1 MIAINSTDKMA
12 GKRKMSFSVDK
23 KKTLKITKIVCV
35 VAAVLAVAAISL
47 AVRDYIVLNEKSS
60 ALTQLSL
67 YNVQNLRAN
76 ALTKD
81 SMQGISDIKDL
92 ITLQQDALSEKNASI
107 TYFAKL
113 QTPYEQFLNYIL
125 FPSMNIWKDRY
136 NNTINTAI
144 IGQQYLS
151 KNPYMDNN
159 LISHWTDFF
168 RHIGRNTQYNEIN
181 DISIGRLQEN
191 TNGSFTLPIDVSF
204 SSSNKRSFLM
214 LVDKLSITSNRGN
227 ISLINEFMY
236 NLWDEV
242 KKDMNLEATG
252 NAETTLDERI
262 GKGMYEWLN
271 GTGNTRFVTEE
282 EVDRAVM
289 QTVGCT
295 DTNQN
300 FCYFKFREKFR
311 SIPLLAYTLGFPAN
325 NSADQLKGFILSLP
339 PVISVKQFSFEKKAR
354 AIGGAG
360 EQYAGHIQ
368 IEVFGKAI
376 SQKELDEISAA
387 IGKQCFVS
395 RNPMT
400 PKNAIQYLQD
410 NTKQFGS
417 IAKLSNEKSKD
428 LSDLSVLF
436 NTIDKEYGTLP
447 RYKQVV
453 KLFEMYRM
461 LDDSGLCGAKQ

>member
-1 MIAINSTDKMA
+1 
-12 GKRKMSFSVDK
+12 MSFSIDK
-23 KKTLKITKIVCV
+23 RKALKIAKIVCAIAGV
-35 VAAVLAVAAISL
+35 VAMVFISL
-47 AVRDYIVLNEKSS
+47 AVRDYILLNQKSS
-60 ALTQLSL
+60 TLTQLSR
-67 YNVQNLRAN
+67 YNIQTLRTN

-81 SMQGISDIKDL
+81 SIQSISDIKDL
-92 ITLQQDALSEKNASI
+92 ITLQQDAQTEKETSI
-107 TYFAKL
+107 NYFAKL
-113 QTPYEQFLNYIL
+113 QTPYENFLQYIL

-136 NNTINTAI
+136 SNSIDTTI
-144 IGQQYLS
+144 IGQEYLD

-168 RHIGRNTQYNEIN
+168 RDIGKNTQYNEIN
-181 DISIGRLQEN
+181 DISIGKLQEN
-191 TNGSFTLPIDVSF
+191 LNGSFTLPIDVSF

-236 NLWDEV
+236 NLWDEI
-242 KKDMNLEATG
+242 KKDMQTEVTG
-252 NAETTLDERI
+252 NEDKTLDQAI

-271 GTGNTRFVTEE
+271 GTGNVHFVTED

-295 DTNQN
+295 DTNRD

-311 SIPLLAYTLGFPAN
+311 SIPLLAYNLGFPAN
-325 NSADQLKGFILSLP
+325 NNADQLRAFLLYLP
-339 PVISVKQFSFEKKAR
+339 PVISVKQFSFEKKTGSL
-354 AIGGAG
+354 GGG
-360 EQYAGHIQ
+360 QQYAGHIQ
-368 IEVFGKAI
+368 IEVFGRAI
-376 SQKELDEISAA
+376 SQPELDEISDS

-395 RNPMT
+395 RNPLT
-400 PKNAIQYLQD
+400 PKSAIQYLQD

-428 LSDLSVLF
+428 LSDLSSLF
-436 NTIDKEYGTLP
+436 TSISTQYPSLP